1 MTDQAAG
8 GAPGPG
14 TTTGLARALLAS
26 RASRSAEEHRPS
38 GRTEGPLSPAQ
49 ERFWLMEQFDWGGDR
64 FQLPRAYRLLGELD
78 EAALEVALTAI
89 AQRHEILR
97 TTFSARDGVPCQ
109 RVGPM
114 SGPVLR
120 VVDLSGRPDA
130 AAGVLTEA
138 IDAVREP
145 LSLGCGPLWRAVL
158 FRLSPAER
166 VLVVVLHHIAADA
179 PSFGVIEDELSQGY
193 AAARAGRAVSLP
205 PLPMQYIDV
214 AAWQRSRF
222 TDAERKRLGA
232 WWSGALADAPQML
245 AWPAAAGPADGTDDT
260 EPFVRRPI
268 PVDVAEGIAAL
279 ARTCRTTPFVVSLA
293 MFGVL
298 LARYCGQ
305 SDLLIGIPASDRTQT
320 EHEGMVGCFLDL
332 LVMRVDLRSDPTVGD
347 YVRQMHRVVGDALA
361 HRDMPFQ
368 ELVRL
373 LKPARGSRRTPVFQA
388 VFSVNAGDADP
399 PQLDGLRTEP
409 FTLDG
414 GAVAYDLVVSFEG
427 RAPEISGMWGFNPE
441 VLGAASVAE
450 LAEDFEP
457 LARSMLARPS
467 DRISQLPPL
476 PGRPGR

>member
-8 GAPGPG
+8 GTPGPG
-14 TTTGLARALLAS
+14 ATTGLARALLAS
-26 RASRSAEEHRPS
+26 RASRCAEEHRPS

-49 ERFWLMEQFDWGGDR
+49 ERFWLMEQFDWRGDR
-64 FQLPRAYRLLGELD
+64 FQLPRAYRLLGDLD
-78 EAALEVALTAI
+78 EAALDVALTAI

-97 TTFSARDGVPCQ
+97 TTFTARDGVPCQ
-109 RVGPM
+109 RVGPL

-120 VVDLSGRPDA
+120 VVDLSGRADA
-130 AAGVLTEA
+130 AARVLTEA
-138 IDAVREP
+138 VDAVREP

-158 FRLSPAER
+158 FRLSAVER

-179 PSFGVIEDELSQGY
+179 PSFAVIEDELSQGY

-205 PLPMQYIDV
+205 PLTMQYIDV

-222 TDAERKRLGA
+222 SDAEHERLGA
-232 WWSGALADAPQML
+232 WWRGALADAPQML
-245 AWPAAAGPADGTDDT
+245 AWPAAAGPTAGSDA

-279 ARTCRTTPFVVSLA
+279 ARASRTTPFVVSLA
-293 MFGVL
+293 MFGAL

-332 LVMRVDLRSDPTVGD
+332 LVMRVDLRSDPTVGE

-373 LKPARGSRRTPVFQA
+373 LKPERGSRRTPVFQA

-399 PQLDGLRTEP
+399 PQLDGLHTEP

-427 RAPEISGMWGFNPE
+427 RAPQVSGMWGFNPE
-441 VLGAASVAE
+441 VLGATSVAE
-450 LAEDFEP
+450 LAEDFEQ
-457 LARSMLARPS
+457 LARSMLARPP
-467 DRISQLPPL
+467 DRISQLPLPL
-476 PGRPGR
+476 RRPGR